1 MWLSFKLRGRPLRS
15 GEGWILKL
23 KCGRHNHDLAKTLM
37 GHPYAGRLTAEEKA
51 TVGEMTKSMVK
62 PRNILLILK
71 ACMRTM

>member
-23 KCGRHNHDLAKTLM
+23 KCGCHNHDLAKTLM
-37 GHPYAGRLTAEEKA
+37 GHPYVGRLTVEEKA